1 MKKIVPLIPIII
13 VILLMASCSQEK
25 KLLRKASV
33 AVDQSDF
40 DKAIAQYDE
49 ILAKNDKSF
58 FGNAGKGI
66 VLSEYMSRHEQAIP
80 YLEKALANSPP
91 EKTKPILD
99 GNLGK
104 SYHFIGNYA
113 RALTYYGKLDN
124 NPDYSDY
131 DEFLT
136 KRIADCKYA
145 IAHPEVAP
153 PENQSIVNVGNTV
166 NTDKPEYTPVFTN
179 NNLFFT
185 SKRQDDPKEKKNG
198 IDGKFFE
205 SVYVSEMKDGTFGA
219 PQRVDLGST
228 AGMRSE
234 KMGEAVAS
242 ASPDG
247 QKLFIYKGGQLYE
260 TGTNDQ
266 AHKMTALDKAINF
279 SKLQNHASLSPDGK
293 TMYFTSES
301 DKGRGGSDIYYAKM
315 NEDGTWG
322 EPRSMGNAINTPYD
336 EEAPFVSE
344 SGVLFFSSNGHPG
357 YGGFDVY
364 KSEMVNG
371 NWSSPENLGQPI
383 NSPGDDVFFMLMKN
397 SSKGYYA
404 SARPGGFGDLDIYKV
419 HYVMNSVSPC
429 NPTDNMISINAEPTA
444 DNPMAYNVNVTVPE
458 QYKNNIRTYRWEV
471 DGKPVAAAGDNF
483 THTFTSND
491 KHQLT
496 AKVVA
501 WCDTC
506 PQLIGMCSTKE
517 VEVKNDV
524 LASANTGNK
533 GNTGK
538 DLAATKGAKNNKSNS
553 KKDKNS
559 GTNNADDG
567 SVAANDN
574 AGNNSG
580 NNAAAGTSGK
590 NKKGNKGDKSSEN
603 ASGGTDDMASSGNT
617 SSSSSSSGKNSGTS
631 GAAGVMSENDLKTLN
646 WNNSAAYFDYND
658 YKLNSDAKEL
668 LDHNISIL
676 NSHTDL
682 KVVINGY
689 ADARGTA
696 AYNKNLSAKRA
707 QAVKDYLISHGVKSN
722 RISSIK
728 AHGEEEIINSCREGV
743 ECNDD
748 QHRENRRVKFDVI
761 GKSQNVSLN

>member
-1 MKKIVPLIPIII
+1 MKKIIPLIPIII

-91 EKTKPILD
+91 DKTKPILH

-113 RALTYYGKLDN
+113 RALTYYGTLDN

-179 NNLFFT
+179 NSLFFT

-205 SVYVSEMKDGTFGA
+205 SVYLSEMKEGTFGP
-219 PQRVDLGST
+219 PQKVELGST
-228 AGMRSE
+228 EGMRSE
-234 KMGEAVAS
+234 KFGEAVAS

-247 QKLFIYKGGQLYE
+247 QKLYIYKGGQLYE
-260 TGTNDQ
+260 TGTNDK

-301 DKGRGGSDIYYAKM
+301 DKGRGGSDIYYAQLKD
-315 NEDGTWG
+315 DGTWG
-322 EPRSMGNAINTPYD
+322 EPKAMGNAINTPYD

-344 SGVLFFSSNGHPG
+344 RGVLFFSSNGHPG

-364 KSEMVNG
+364 KSEFVNG

-383 NSPGDDVFFMLMKN
+383 NSPGDDVFFMLLKN

-419 HYVMNSVSPC
+419 HYVMNTVSPC
-429 NPTDNMISINAEPTA
+429 NPTDNMISINAEPSA

-458 QYKNNIRTYRWEV
+458 QYKSNIRTYRWEV
-471 DGKPVAAAGDNF
+471 DGKPIAAAGDKF
-483 THTFTSND
+483 THTFSSAD

-524 LASANTGNK
+524 LASNTNNTKTG
-533 GNTGK
+533 TGK
-538 DLAATKGAKNNKSNS
+538 DLAANNKNNKNFG
-553 KKDKNS
+553 KKGKNS
-559 GTNNADDG
+559 GTNDDASATDSNADSDNKG
-567 SVAANDN
+567 GVA
-574 AGNNSG
+574 G
-580 NNAAAGTSGK
+580 AGTKNK
-590 NKKGNKGDKSSEN
+590 NKKNNSDNNSDDDSNDASSNN
-603 ASGGTDDMASSGNT
+603 ASNKNAGG
-617 SSSSSSSGKNSGTS
+617 SGTS
-631 GAAGVMSENDLKTLN
+631 AAAGVMSENDLKALN
-646 WNNSAAYFDYND
+646 WNNSAAYFDYNQSE
-658 YKLNSDAKEL
+658 LNADAKAI

-676 NSHTDL
+676 NSKEDL

-689 ADARGTA
+689 ADSRGPSD
-696 AYNKNLSAKRA
+696 YNKNLSAKRA
-707 QAVKDYLISHGVKSN
+707 QAVKDYLISHGVKSS
-722 RISSIK
+722 RIKSVK
-728 AHGEEEIINSCREGV
+728 AHGEQNLLNSCTDGV
-743 ECNDD
+743 ECSDD

-761 GKSQNVSLN
+761 GKAQSISLN